1 MPKIA
6 IYKFLT
12 FFIFAYDALNEP
24 PHLHIVKEKGSRQKS
39 AKIWLESFRVVNM
52 GSLTENDLNQALRII
67 KNNQQIL
74 IDTFNKVKEGKKITT
89 IKFKQYEYLIKK

>member
-24 PHLHIVKEKGSRQKS
+24 PHLHIVKEKGTRQRS
-39 AKIWLESFRVVNM
+39 AKIWLETFKIAEI
-52 GSLTENDLNQALRII
+52 GTLNDKELNQAISLI
-67 KNNQQIL
+67 KKNQIIL
-74 IDTFNKVKEGKKITT
+74 IDSFNKVKNGQKIST
-89 IKFKQYEYLIKK
+89 IKLK

>member
-24 PHLHIVKEKGSRQKS
+24 PHMHIAKEKGKRQRS
-39 AKIWLESFRVVNM
+39 AKIWLNTFQIAER
-52 GSLTENDLNQALRII
+52 GSLSDSELNQALKII
-67 KNNQQIL
+67 QKNQEIL
-74 IDTFNKVKEGKKITT
+74 ITAFNKVKEGEKVKT
-89 IKFKQYEYLIKK
+89 IKFK